1 MHEHLAS
8 SAGPASPREYSI
20 RPLARPRRRGAECGF
35 GLRAILLRLLFLCAA
50 GTASLAVSA
59 QEMNGFDLKGALIPV
74 TQINFG
80 GPDKDGIPSIDKP
93 DFVMAGFAAFLRD
106 DDHVLGLVRGNVAR
120 AYPVPILNW
129 HEVVNDRIGKDPVVI
144 TFCPLCGTGVA
155 FTARVDGREL
165 SFGVSGLLYNS
176 DVLLYDRQTNSL
188 WSQLLGQA
196 ISGPLK
202 GQRLTMLPLTHTTW
216 ADWRK
221 TQPAT
226 QVLSTNTGNVR
237 PYRRDPYA
245 GYEKAEELM
254 FPVQFRAAGF
264 HPKERVLG
272 IKLDGR
278 SKAYPFVE
286 LGKTSGEFVDRIGDT
301 AVTIRYER
309 NARRAT
315 AHGSDGQQLAAVVG
329 YWFAWYAFNPA
340 TEVFR
345 AGEASKPR

>member
-1 MHEHLAS
+1 MPQAWLVAPLGRSLRCLALAAAAC
-8 SAGPASPREYSI
+8 AGP
-20 RPLARPRRRGAECGF
+20 LA
-35 GLRAILLRLLFLCAA
+35 
-50 GTASLAVSA
+50 A
-59 QEMNGFDLKGALIPV
+59 QEMNGFDLKDSLIPV
-74 TQINFG
+74 LQINFG

-93 DFVMAGFAAFLRD
+93 DFVMAGFAAFLRND
-106 DDHVLGLVRGNVAR
+106 DQVLGLVRGKTAR
-120 AYPVPILNW
+120 AYPLPILNW

-155 FTARVDGREL
+155 FDARIDGREL

-196 ISGPLK
+196 ISGPFK
-202 GQRLTMLPLTHTTW
+202 GKRLTMLPLTHTSW

-221 TQPAT
+221 AQPAT
-226 QVLSTNTGNVR
+226 QVLSTNTGTVR
-237 PYRRDPYA
+237 PYRRDPYD
-245 GYEKAEELM
+245 GYAQTEELM

-272 IKLDGR
+272 IKLAGR

-286 LGKTSGEFVDRIGDT
+286 LGKTSGEFVDRIGDQ
-301 AVTIRYER
+301 ALTIRYER
-309 NARRAT
+309 NAKRAT

>member
-1 MHEHLAS
+1 MREPS
-8 SAGPASPREYSI
+8 PPASH
-20 RPLARPRRRGAECGF
+20 ARM
-35 GLRAILLRLLFLCAA
+35 LRRLLGC
-50 GTASLAVSA
+50 LAVVAALIPPPATA
-59 QEMNGFDLKGALIPV
+59 QEMNGFDLKDSLIPWL
-74 TQINFG
+74 QINFG
-80 GPDKDGIPSIDKP
+80 GPEKDGIPSIDKP
-93 DFVMAGFAAFLRD
+93 DFVMSGFAAFLRND
-106 DDHVLGLVRGNVAR
+106 DQVLGLVRGKTAR

-129 HEVVNDRIGKDPVVI
+129 HEVVNDRIGGDPVVV

-155 FTARVDGREL
+155 FDALVAGREL
-165 SFGVSGLLYNS
+165 TFGVSGLLYNS

-202 GQRLTMLPLTHTTW
+202 GKRLTMLPLTHTTL

-221 TQPAT
+221 AQPAT
-226 QVLSTNTGNVR
+226 QVLTTSTGNVR
-237 PYRRDPYA
+237 PYRRDPYD

-272 IKLDGR
+272 LKLDGH

-286 LGKTSGEFVDRIGDT
+286 LGKTSGEFADRIGDQT
-301 AVTIRYER
+301 LTIRYER
-309 NARRAT
+309 NAKRAT
-315 AHGSDGQQLAAVVG
+315 AYGSDGQQLAAVVG

-345 AGEASKPR
+345 AGETSKPSQ